1 MRRLVVVVVLVV
13 IGLPLVAAL
22 RRYGTLHPCDM
33 LAMETVR
40 LRVAS
45 YDKPSTPGLA
55 VLATRAAYAPR
66 TPRECLAA
74 LWRTLTEAP
83 VDVML
88 DCMEHE
94 RGSDFSGAP
103 KARFVAANTKCSSLG
118 WFLCEAP

>member
-1 MRRLVVVVVLVV
+1 MRRLVVVVILVV

-22 RRYGTLHPCDM
+22 RRYGTLQPCGM

-55 VLATRAAYAPR
+55 VLATRAAYAPSHAAR
-66 TPRECLAA
+66 VPRCTLAHA
-74 LWRTLTEAP
+74 NRGS

-94 RGSDFSGAP
+94 RGS
-103 KARFVAANTKCSSLG
+103 TSLSAQG
-118 WFLCEAP
+118 EI